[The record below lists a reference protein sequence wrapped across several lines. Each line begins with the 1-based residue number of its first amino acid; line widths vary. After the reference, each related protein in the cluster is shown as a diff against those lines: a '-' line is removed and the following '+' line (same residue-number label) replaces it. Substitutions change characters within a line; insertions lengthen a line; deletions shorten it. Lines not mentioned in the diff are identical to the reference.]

1 MHALRR
7 HRWMHAALAVLLI
20 LAAAAPALSRM
31 TCLEAGHS
39 QLVLGDLSDCCPE
52 PEAAAGATVKAQCC
66 VATTAHARPD
76 AYVPAHPVVAVTVD
90 GWSLPEPTLVMALL
104 ARTLQEG
111 RANGPPP
118 LAVPERLA
126 RLQVLRI

>member
-52 PEAAAGATVKAQCC
+52 PEAASGATVKGQCC
-66 VATTAHARPD
+66 IATTAHSAQD
-76 AYVPAHPVVAVTVD
+76 AFVRA
-90 GWSLPEPTLVMALL
+90 EPSTLVALNAPALPAPVLVLEL
-104 ARTLQEG
+104 AQRTLVQSPG
-111 RANGPPP
+111 SGPPP
-118 LAVPERLA
+118 LNAQQRLA
-126 RLQVLRI
+126 ALQVLRI